1 MGVAEVLNS
10 LSDGES
16 DQVARLAVARFA
28 PLALLD
34 VSAWWNRAVPS
45 GYRPAVGTA
54 QGWATTP
61 PSPRDVAAL
70 ESLVDEALDTA
81 DETPTGEAYYPYQAA
96 AILSHCAWG
105 LGGNPGGKFL
115 ARLREE
121 VDRYAGHV
129 DWQLGQ
135 SRIATPEPGWFR
147 SREERLWLRAA
158 RLGDEAEYAAM
169 AALSQEIAQEYTHA
183 LARALSEEATADYV
197 LVVEDAV
204 KDAYVRAAGAAPAG
218 VRVAVGASVHLP
230 ETDDANRTYFE
241 NPAFVCVWGGDGEYV
256 AGLLRQAGTDRVLV
270 DPRRE
275 DGSVI
280 EGRAFAAAPVPTGTP
295 W

>member
-1 MGVAEVLNS
+1 MG
-10 LSDGES
+10 DH
-16 DQVARLAVARFA
+16 
-28 PLALLD
+28 
-34 VSAWWNRAVPS
+34 
-45 GYRPAVGTA
+45 PAV
-54 QGWATTP
+54 
-61 PSPRDVAAL
+61 PRDVAAL

-204 KDAYVRAAGAAPAG
+204 KDAYVRATGAAPAG